1 MLKNSI
7 SSLLVLFLI
16 THVVANNVSSYLP
29 KEGLVRFWAGN
40 RNSNDLIA
48 NFLTNKDVVFF
59 SDEKLDNMASYP
71 RKFS

>member
-16 THVVANNVSSYLP
+16 THVIANNVLSYFP
-29 KEGLVRFWAGN
+29 KEGLVRFWAVN
-40 RNSNDLIA
+40 RNMNNLIT
-48 NFLTNKDVVFF
+48 NYLTNKDVVFF